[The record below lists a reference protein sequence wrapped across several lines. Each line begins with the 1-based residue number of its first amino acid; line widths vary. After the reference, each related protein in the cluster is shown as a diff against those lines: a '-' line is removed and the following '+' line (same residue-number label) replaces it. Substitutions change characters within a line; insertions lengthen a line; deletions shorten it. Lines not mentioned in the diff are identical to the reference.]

1 MVPLQRSSRLAPRS
15 ATEREDAAEVP
26 GVEEFTGDDSWV
38 WFIGARSAQQWSTM
52 LQNSDRTR
60 WSPFNWELGDRS
72 SKVVA
77 GMPQADNGEDGEARG
92 LASQIGWRR
101 SGCQSAP

>member
-1 MVPLQRSSRLAPRS
+1 MVPLQRSSRLPPRS
-15 ATEREDAAEVP
+15 ATEREDAGEVP
-26 GVEEFTGDDSWV
+26 GAEEFRSDGSCV
-38 WFIGARSAQQWSTM
+38 WFIGASSGQQWSTM
-52 LQNSDRTR
+52 LQSSDRTR
-60 WSPFNWELGDRS
+60 WSPFSWELGDRS

-77 GMPQADNGEDGEARG
+77 GMSQADNGEDGEARG

>member
-1 MVPLQRSSRLAPRS
+1 
-15 ATEREDAAEVP
+15 
-26 GVEEFTGDDSWV
+26 
-38 WFIGARSAQQWSTM
+38 M

-60 WSPFNWELGDRS
+60 WPPFNWELGDRS

-101 SGCQSAP
+101 SGCQSDP